1 MMLESDALRELSAI
15 LAPTLRVDPT
25 QITLDKSFGDDLNL
39 DSMTLVKVVV
49 MIEDH
54 FNALIPDAEW
64 SRFSTVGD
72 LVTYLEHI
80 DVVAPS

>member
-1 MMLESDALRELSAI
+1 MLQSDALREISAI
-15 LAPTLRVDPT
+15 LAPTLRVDPA
-25 QITLDKSFGDDLNL
+25 QITLDKSFGDDLDL
-39 DSMTLVKVVV
+39 DSMTMVKVVV

-54 FNALIPDAEW
+54 FNALIPDEEW

-80 DVVAPS
+80 DVVAPR